1 MRTYVDCIHCYLK
14 QAVICMTIAGTDE
27 DKQHEVLY
35 ELMDTIKGF
44 DRNETPCDNSTKILL
59 QVYKSIGINDPY
71 IKAKKDSNDL
81 ALEIFPKLKAML
93 ENSSDRLYD
102 SLKCSVAGNV
112 IDLGINKTFDI
123 DESLRQ
129 SQKAGF
135 AKDDYKKFVTMLNK
149 VDRVLVLGDNSGE
162 IVFDKLLVE
171 ELVSMNKKVI
181 YVVKGAPILNDA
193 TMEDAVYVGI
203 DRIAE
208 VVTTGSQYLGISLS
222 NISQDLLELLH
233 NTEVIISKGQAN
245 FESLEQE
252 AWAKEKIF
260 FLLKIKCECVGKVA
274 EAQFGDLVF
283 FTRNKKHCLYDSAEK
298 I

>member
-1 MRTYVDCIHCYLK
+1 
-14 QAVICMTIAGTDE
+14 MTIAGTGE

-35 ELMDTIKGF
+35 ELMDTIKDF

-59 QVYKSIGINDPY
+59 QVYKSIGMDDPY
-71 IKAKKDSNDL
+71 RKAKKESNDL
-81 ALEIFPKLKAML
+81 ALQLFPKLKSML
-93 ENSSDRLYD
+93 EHSPDRLYD
-102 SLKCSVAGNV
+102 SLKYSVAGNV
-112 IDLGINKTFDI
+112 IDLGINRTFDI

-135 AKDDYKKFVTMLNK
+135 AKDDYKKFAAMLNN
-149 VDRVLVLGDNSGE
+149 VDRVLILGDNSGE

-181 YVVKGAPILNDA
+181 YVVKGSPILNDA

-203 DRIAE
+203 DRVAE
-208 VVTTGSQYLGISLS
+208 VITTGSQYLGISLANVS
-222 NISQDLLELLH
+222 SELLELLH

-252 AWAKEKIF
+252 VWAKGRIF
-260 FLLKIKCECVGKVA
+260 FLLKIKCECVGQVA

-283 FTRNKKHCLYDSAEK
+283 FTR
-298 I
+298 